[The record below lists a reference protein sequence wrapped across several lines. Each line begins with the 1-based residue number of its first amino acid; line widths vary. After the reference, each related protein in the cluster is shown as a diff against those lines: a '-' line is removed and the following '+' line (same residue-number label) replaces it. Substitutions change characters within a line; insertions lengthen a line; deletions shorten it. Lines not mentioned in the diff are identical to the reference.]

1 MNRWSPYFLSILR
14 IIAAFVYGV
23 HGTQKLFGFPAP
35 FPVPHLPPLFLAGG
49 MIETFGGL
57 LLLVGLFI
65 TIWTGCRG
73 CTRPYINRICRCGPA
88 LYLNS
93 NREAF

>member
-1 MNRWSPYFLSILR
+1 MNRWSPYFSSILR

-35 FPVPHLPPLFLAGG
+35 FSVPHLLPLFLAGG

-57 LLLVGLFI
+57 L
-65 TIWTGCRG
+65 
-73 CTRPYINRICRCGPA
+73 Y
-88 LYLNS
+88 
-93 NREAF
+93 